1 MSETMKNALSV
12 QSYDEIFIRMVEL
25 PKCQQV
31 KLEAMSPNIS
41 KISNIK
47 ALLESYLRKEQ
58 TLLYLGQEINVKDWK
73 DTHKF
78 IVKELKPEDA
88 CIVIDTDVEVD
99 IESVEGDNKGFEL
112 NGSSSSSGGASSTRL
127 NKEEIIELPIALK
140 SKKINYSINS
150 GMTKT
155 FNIEKD
161 DYYYYKVKIP
171 QHSYICIQIHLR
183 QGDINLYYS
192 FNVEKPDLHNCI
204 GYNVDSTSDRRII
217 ISTEKNIDNFI
228 YFSVQGYGDVSEFDI
243 NIQEVDKTDN
253 DMDVDDTNVSIKI
266 NEYVYIIDM
275 K

>member
-1 MSETMKNALSV
+1 EFTAEENEIYMSDTMKNALNV

-99 IESVEGDNKGFEL
+99 IE
-112 NGSSSSSGGASSTRL
+112 
-127 NKEEIIELPIALK
+127 
-140 SKKINYSINS
+140 
-150 GMTKT
+150 
-155 FNIEKD
+155 
-161 DYYYYKVKIP
+161 
-171 QHSYICIQIHLR
+171 
-183 QGDINLYYS
+183 
-192 FNVEKPDLHNCI
+192 
-204 GYNVDSTSDRRII
+204 
-217 ISTEKNIDNFI
+217 
-228 YFSVQGYGDVSEFDI
+228 
-243 NIQEVDKTDN
+243 
-253 DMDVDDTNVSIKI
+253 
-266 NEYVYIIDM
+266 
-275 K
+275 